1 MSNTI
6 FFEDKNNFNRPLSKE
21 ERKAFTNINPDT
33 SHPYFP
39 QANIEKIKYLAKGG
53 EYITKQKPS
62 FCDSYQ
68 CMPSHTDAFN
78 KTTGDFI
85 SSVDE
90 GLREI
95 VCTHPEITCTYTKI
109 YVTYNCIGWSIGV
122 TKWVQ
127 PSDITD
133 YMNRTGNTTEA
144 INLFLADKAKLF
156 NLSVA
161 NKLKIVDKLSALE
174 NFDHNS
180 PSNNTVAF
188 YFNDKN
194 EFLHG
199 ARYVETILN
208 NITIN
213 SWTSKLGM
221 SFLVSHSLDDLKGE
235 YSLYGNNNAYAIIA
249 EIQNELGGEVQLNQE
264 DL

>member
-1 MSNTI
+1 MMNQAAHGSRQI
-6 FFEDKNNFNRPLSKE
+6 IKNIQKNL
-21 ERKAFTNINPDT
+21 
-33 SHPYFP
+33 
-39 QANIEKIKYLAKGG
+39 KY
-53 EYITKQKPS
+53 
-62 FCDSYQ
+62 
-68 CMPSHTDAFN
+68 
-78 KTTGDFI
+78 
-85 SSVDE
+85 
-90 GLREI
+90 
-95 VCTHPEITCTYTKI
+95 
-109 YVTYNCIGWSIGV
+109 
-122 TKWVQ
+122 
-127 PSDITD
+127 
-133 YMNRTGNTTEA
+133 
-144 INLFLADKAKLF
+144 

>member
-1 MSNTI
+1 MINTI
-6 FFEDKNNFNRPLSKE
+6 FFEDKNNFNRALSE
-21 ERKAFTNINPDT
+21 EEKKVFTNINPDT

-39 QANIEKIKYLAKGG
+39 QANVERIKYLAKGG
-53 EYITKQKPS
+53 EYITQKSSVCKS
-62 FCDSYQ
+62 FE
-68 CMPSHTDAFN
+68 CMPSHIDAFN

-85 SSVDE
+85 TSVDWKLKE
-90 GLREI
+90 V
-95 VCTHPEITCTYTKI
+95 VCTHSEITCTYTKI
-109 YVTYNCIGWSIGV
+109 YVTYNCIGWAIGV

-133 YMNRTGNTTEA
+133 YINRGGNTIEA
-144 INLFLADKAKLF
+144 INSFLADKSKLF

-161 NKLKIVDKLSALE
+161 NKLKIVEKLSALE
-174 NFDHNS
+174 NYDHN
-180 PSNNTVAF
+180 PPINNTVAF

-199 ARYVETILN
+199 ARYVETILD

-221 SFLVSHSLDDLKGE
+221 SFLVSHGSDDLKGE
-235 YSLYGNNNAYAIIA
+235 YSLYGNNIAYAIVA
-249 EIQNELGGEVQLNQE
+249 EIKDELAGEVSYKEEL
-264 DL
+264 